1 MAYVTLDDRVDR
13 LEALFGQF
21 MTELAMLN
29 RQAKERDKAA
39 EERHR
44 AAEERNKA
52 AEERMARFEQEMRV
66 FKDEMSEFKDEMQ
79 AFKDEMRASKRAL
92 DKKWGDLANKMG
104 TIIEDILAPNLRRLA
119 REHFGLDPI
128 LASMI
133 RCTRRQPDRI
143 EVESEFDTL
152 VVGRDAVILG
162 EARSTPSLGA
172 ADDFAAKVATFF
184 DFFPEYRGRR
194 LIPVLGSWA
203 IPDRVV
209 ERLTAHRIYAMRMG
223 EDTME
228 LVNAP
233 ALEAGTA
240 R

>member
-39 EERHR
+39 EERNQ
-44 AAEERNKA
+44 AAEERNRAAEDRHRA
-52 AEERMARFEQEMRV
+52 AEERMARFEQEMR
-66 FKDEMSEFKDEMQ
+66 EFKDEMH
-79 AFKDEMRASKRAL
+79 ASKREL
-92 DKKWGDLANKMG
+92 DKKWGDLANKLG
-104 TIIEDILAPNLRRLA
+104 TIIEDILAPNLQRLA

-128 LASMI
+128 VAFMI
-133 RCTRRQPDRI
+133 RCTRRRPDRLD
-143 EVESEFDTL
+143 VETEFDAL
-152 VVGRDAVILG
+152 AVGLDTVILG
-162 EARSTPSLGA
+162 EAKSTPSLAA
-172 ADDFAAKVATFF
+172 ADEFAAKVATFF

-203 IPDRVV
+203 MPDRIV
-209 ERLTAHRIYAMRMG
+209 ERLTALRIYAMRMG

-228 LVNAP
+228 LANAK
-233 ALEAGTA
+233 ALEAATTC
-240 R
+240 